1 MICVGLLC
9 HSLRTNSANRS
20 RPVSITY
27 YVSLR
32 VLARR
37 RRRGPHS
44 VSSDDVQSS
53 VLVTTNI
60 VSSENADERGMGGEC
75 HRLHLAKVEE
85 LEQVTSG
92 VCVRRQ
98 E

>member
-1 MICVGLLC
+1 MPLPPHQL
-9 HSLRTNSANRS
+9 SQQ
-20 RPVSITY
+20 ITAGKYYVY

>member
-9 HSLRTNSANRS
+9 HSLRTNSHS
-20 RPVSITY
+20 QQITAGKY
-27 YVSLR
+27 YVR

-60 VSSENADERGMGGEC
+60 VSSENADERGMDGEC